1 MTRKQLRELIASY
14 LEDEMDTIADDE
26 NLLYAGLNSM
36 MIMSIVEEL
45 RKQGIS
51 VNFLDFLEQPTV
63 EGWLKKIQTHSAV

>member
-14 LEDEMDTIADDE
+14 IEDEMDTIADDE

-63 EGWLKKIQTHSAV
+63 EGWLEKIQTHSAV

>member
-1 MTRKQLRELIASY
+1 MTREQLRELIASY
-14 LEDEMDTIADDE
+14 IEDEMDTIADDE

-63 EGWLKKIQTHSAV
+63 EGWLEKIQTHSAV

>member
-1 MTRKQLRELIASY
+1 MTREQLRELIASY

-63 EGWLKKIQTHSAV
+63 EGWLEKIQTHSAV

>member
-1 MTRKQLRELIASY
+1 MTRQQLRELIASY
-14 LEDEMDTIADDE
+14 IEDEMDTIADDE

-51 VNFLDFLEQPTV
+51 VNFLELLEQPTV
-63 EGWLKKIQTHSAV
+63 EGWLEKIHTHSTV